1 MKRVRSEELD
11 SRRSQLYKKAILIA
25 IGGNFLL
32 TVIKGVLAWVSGS
45 SAIFSDAANSLSD
58 ALYSIIMGLGLYV
71 SQRPADET
79 HPQGH
84 GQFEPLVSLFIAT
97 AMGTAGIAAMW
108 QSIQH
113 FLGKAG
119 AIALGWPTIVLTIAV
134 LVKYIMYY
142 LVTKIGEKVHSPAIR
157 ASARDNLVD
166 IITSSLALIGVWGSH
181 FIHPYFDPIAGLFV
195 ALWIFKATAE
205 IIRENVGYLTGRGA
219 TLELTHKIADA
230 ASSVSEVENVHRILA
245 EYIGPQLRVDMHI
258 DVNGSITLDR
268 AHDIGEQVRDVV
280 EDLAEVDLVFVHIE
294 PLGHE
299 EDEEN
304 GGSQRIDVE

>member
-1 MKRVRSEELD
+1 VKRVRSEELD
-11 SRRSQLYKKAILIA
+11 SRRSKLYKKAILIA
-25 IGGNFLL
+25 IGGNLLL
-32 TVIKGVLAWVSGS
+32 TFSKGILAWISGS
-45 SAIFSDAANSLSD
+45 SAVFSDAANSLSD
-58 ALYSIIMGLGLYV
+58 ALYSIIMGIGLYV

-84 GQFEPLVSLFIAT
+84 RQFEPLVSLFIAA
-97 AMGTAGIAAMW
+97 AMGIAGIAAIW

-113 FLGKAG
+113 FLGKADS
-119 AIALGWPTIVLTIAV
+119 IALGLPTIILTIAI

-142 LVTKIGEKVHSPAIR
+142 LVTKIGKKVHSPAIR

-166 IITSSLALIGVWGSH
+166 IITSTSALIGVWGSR

-205 IIRENVGYLTGRGA
+205 IVWENVGYLTGRGA
-219 TLELTHKIADA
+219 TLELTHKIADT
-230 ASSVSEVENVHRILA
+230 ASSIAEVENVHRILA

-258 DVNGSITLDR
+258 DVDGSMTLDK
-268 AHDIGEQVRDVV
+268 AHDIGEEVRTVV
-280 EDLAEVDLVFVHIE
+280 EELAEVDLVFVHIE

-299 EDEEN
+299 EHELLKE
-304 GGSQRIDVE
+304 RIDFEE